1 LGDLHQSPGDVP
13 AGRAPLPQ
21 QPRRVE
27 RELAPLVELR
37 LAQPA
42 PGQVEHRLGVVA
54 LERERGLELADRI
67 VEEPLRAAAAALEQ
81 RDVRAG
87 GDEARGAVVA
97 VGLEQLVGDRER
109 AVRVAGG
116 EQPLGLHHP
125 GIGLRG
131 ARVVGRRSRVRGLC
145 RAGQA
150 QQEEYGRK
158 ISDHRG
164 GVVHVATDEDS
175 SPACSG
181 AGPAGVCSPSTVR
194 RQGSSRRG
202 GRPADDTAGSADRPR
217 MADSLEIK
225 VESALDR
232 SNVARLLG
240 ELADAVRRRP
250 QRVVVDLGTVER
262 FDSAGL
268 GGVVEG
274 LRRAR
279 ATGVEVRLRGLSQPM
294 LDFFS
299 LLSVERLT
307 AGADPRARLDPISRV
322 SGAELPGLRG
332 TATTARM
339 GAGLGGVVEGLR
351 RARATGVEV
360 RLRGLS
366 QPMLDFFSLLSVER
380 LTAGADPRARLD
392 PISRVGAAVLPVLR
406 GTAAI
411 ARMAVR
417 VVEGVLLAPL
427 RGHGLRVDRCTLEL
441 DHAAN
446 GALPIVA
453 LISFLLGLILAMQ
466 AWVQLRVWGAEI
478 YMADMVGVSVL
489 TEIGPLMTAIVLAAR
504 PGSSNAAQLGAMVV
518 GEEIDALR
526 QMGVDPIRFLV
537 VPKVLA
543 LAFAALALC
552 VVFDVVAIFGGAA

>member
-322 SGAELPGLRG
+322 
-332 TATTARM
+332 
-339 GAGLGGVVEGLR
+339 
-351 RARATGVEV
+351 
-360 RLRGLS
+360 
-366 QPMLDFFSLLSVER
+366 
-380 LTAGADPRARLD
+380 
-392 PISRVGAAVLPVLR
+392 GAAVLPVLR